1 VGAVADLTSS
11 VEGKVEVVWHGSSV
25 PANVKTLAPACSV
38 TGETVRAVV
47 PEAGQDALVDA
58 LRRERIHIV
67 SVTPLRT
74 SLEEYFVQ
82 KLKPS
87 GAAAGVRA

>member
-1 VGAVADLTSS
+1 LTSS
-11 VEGKVEVVWHGSSV
+11 VEGKVEVVWHGNSV
-25 PANVKTLAPACSV
+25 PTNVQALSPACSV
-38 TGETVRAVV
+38 TGDTVRAVV
-47 PEAGQDALVDA
+47 SEASQDALIDA
-58 LRRERIHIV
+58 LRRERLRIV
-67 SVTPLRT
+67 SVTPIRT